1 LHSYIP
7 LLDRSIFIEK
17 TNMMHLRFSFYII
30 TDFSDPLFATLP
42 IEILLRLALEKG
54 KVIAK
59 RKVDYQSA
67 YD

>member
-1 LHSYIP
+1 L
-7 LLDRSIFIEK
+7 RKQARCTFGFRFISSLISV
-17 TNMMHLRFSFYII
+17 TLSL
-30 TDFSDPLFATLP
+30 STLP

-54 KVIAK
+54 VVIAK